1 MKTQIVK
8 KSKKEIVELLKK
20 ENLLVFN
27 RKITKA
33 HAMNIL
39 ESINTYGML
48 RLPVIV
54 QTLYDN
60 NKEAIADSQHTL
72 TGLVTKMSANEYQDC
87 ILVKCKTKKEVIDL
101 IAKLNTTA
109 KSWSNENFLSAWL
122 KFGAD
127 YEYYPIY
134 EMIDNRQKQSGIS
147 LSKIL
152 DIFISNKNAFKK
164 GEPKLKNPIQANNV
178 YKFAKHF
185 RSKYKSA
192 AHQIAGV
199 IQFAQT
205 KKWED
210 EEKVNNFILRVDSYA
225 SIKGNRY
232 PKDRE
237 DIKDKLEELYCKTDL
252 EFNNYISRCND

>member
-1 MKTQIVK
+1 MKDTIKNTVSEVYK
-8 KSKKEIVELLKK
+8 PNNKNDYS
-20 ENLLVFN
+20 FN
-27 RKITKA
+27 KD
-33 HAMNIL
+33 L
-39 ESINTYGML
+39 F
-48 RLPVIV
+48 
-54 QTLYDN
+54 DN
-60 NKEAIADSQHTL
+60 N
-72 TGLVTKMSANEYQDC
+72 
-87 ILVKCKTKKEVIDL
+87 
-101 IAKLNTTA
+101 
-109 KSWSNENFLSAWL
+109 
-122 KFGAD
+122 
-127 YEYYPIY
+127 
-134 EMIDNRQKQSGIS
+134 
-147 LSKIL
+147 
-152 DIFISNKNAFKK
+152 NKNAFKK